1 MKVPGL
7 IVIAALLAVA
17 FAPAQQQGIRPPERP
32 GRPRP
37 PLLVLPEKPGQDAG
51 AACLHGLNETPADA
65 ERRLEAINAMRLIY
79 EVLERLPVW
88 NSGSR
93 PVGFP
98 DWQTLA
104 SSSAVA
110 ALKKATGRTGEL
122 ANKIQ
127 WGTSEPLPGWRIQ
140 YSAGMSVVYAL
151 TDITDSCGFTL
162 SSNDPRVVPQRARQR
177 PLAPHAPN

>member
-7 IVIAALLAVA
+7 IVIAASLAFTA
-17 FAPAQQQGIRPPERP
+17 ALAQQRGVPPPETLRP
-32 GRPRP
+32 GPR
-37 PLLVLPEKPGQDAG
+37 LLERAPQAPSDPRAE
-51 AACLHGLNETPADA
+51 CLHGMNETEAEG

-79 EVLERLPVW
+79 TVLERLPVW

-98 DWQTLA
+98 DWQALA
-104 SSSAVA
+104 SSNAVA

-177 PLAPHAPN
+177 PLAPHSTH